1 MDLLLVLLLALSCN
15 LDNVAIGLSYG
26 LRGIRLP
33 LSSNLLIAILTGGG
47 TLVFIVFGQ
56 QIVTVLSPQNAVFTG
71 SIILMVMGAW
81 VLGQEFWGHHR
92 EDPALNQP
100 IPAHSED
107 DPTKKSLWL
116 QITHI
121 LKDPSLAD
129 KDTSGHIDLK
139 ESLLLSLA
147 LMLNNIPNGL
157 GAGMLR
163 LPAFFTASIVGLLS
177 ILTFLI
183 GMGAGK
189 SLGHC
194 WLGLW
199 AGRISG
205 VLLIILGVVE
215 IFLG

>member
-1 MDLLLVLLLALSCN
+1 MDLLLILLLSLSCN

-33 LSSNLLIAILTGGG
+33 LLSNLLIAILTSGG
-47 TLVFIVFGQ
+47 TLVFIVFGH
-56 QIVTVLSPQNAVFTG
+56 QIVTVLSPKNAVLTG
-71 SIILMVMGAW
+71 SIILMVMGVW
-81 VLGQEFWGHHR
+81 VLAQEFWGHHR
-92 EDPALNQP
+92 EDPDSNP
-100 IPAHSED
+100 PMPAPSAD

-129 KDTSGHIDLK
+129 KDTSGHIDFK

-157 GAGMLR
+157 AAGMLR
-163 LPAFFTASIVGLLS
+163 LPAFVTASIVGLLS

-183 GMGAGK
+183 GIGAGK
-189 SLGHC
+189 SLGHR
-194 WLGLW
+194 WLGQW
-199 AGRISG
+199 AGTISG
-205 VLLIILGVVE
+205 VLLITLGVVE